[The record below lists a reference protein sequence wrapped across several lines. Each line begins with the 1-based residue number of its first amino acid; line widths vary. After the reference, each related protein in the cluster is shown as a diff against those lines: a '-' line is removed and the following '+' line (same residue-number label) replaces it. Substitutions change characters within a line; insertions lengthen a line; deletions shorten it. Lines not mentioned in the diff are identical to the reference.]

1 MVFLLPELFQILC
14 WQQPE
19 LPLEYNF
26 KQVVYKTLG
35 RCNCISFKAG
45 ILPRL
50 EGCMN

>member
-1 MVFLLPELFQILC
+1 MCILSVTLFFSYVNYL
-14 WQQPE
+14 QQSE

-45 ILPRL
+45 FIA
-50 EGCMN
+50 